1 MKELVKRR
9 GLITEEIC
17 GVEALSKNGSAERRV
32 GIGELRILIAL

>member
-17 GVEALSKNGSAERRV
+17 GVEALAKTGVLNAEL
-32 GIGELRILIAL
+32 GLENFEY